1 MKTRNGK
8 IARLPLEIRDRLNA
22 RLADGEPGSRLVE
35 WLNSNPAVL
44 QVMQEQFDGRPINE
58 NNISEWRQGGYEE
71 WVTLRS
77 FLDETR
83 ILSENAGEIA
93 ETGIS
98 YDHLHMVLLAYHA
111 HLLQNWMIMPENDF
125 KRKLDALRKLTASIM
140 NMRRAELQKAR
151 LQLQRERLELLREKQ
166 SLKSAEAIGVGAG
179 GCLGK
184 GRDPIAKAAAS
195 TSGNARPGASETR
208 PTAAPCPSP
217 SGPDFPSTADSR
229 GGESAAPPL
238 SEPAPESAPNARN
251 LSGRIQPELPPLVTH
266 SPSHPLFLKSDPLG
280 FTVSQPSKIA
290 A

>member
-8 IARLPLEIRDRLNA
+8 IARLPLEIRDQLNI
-22 RLADGEPGSRLVE
+22 RLADGEPGSRLVA
-35 WLNSNPAVL
+35 WLNSNPAVMI
-44 QVMQEQFDGRPINE
+44 VMAEQFEGRPITE
-58 NNISEWRQGGYEE
+58 QNISEWRTGGYEE
-71 WVTLRS
+71 WLTLRS
-77 FLDETR
+77 FLDETH

-111 HLLQNWMIMPENDF
+111 HLLQNWMIMPEDEF
-125 KRKLDALRKLTASIM
+125 KGKLDALRKLTASIM

-166 SLKSAEAIGVGAG
+166 SLKSVSWS
-179 GCLGK
+179 
-184 GRDPIAKAAAS
+184 KAAAS
-195 TSGNARPGASETR
+195 TSGNARPRASETR
-208 PTAAPCPSP
+208 PTAAPCASP

-238 SEPAPESAPNARN
+238 SAPAPESAPNAPN
-251 LSGRIQPELPPLVTH
+251 PSGRIQPELPPLVTH